1 MANLVLASKRELK
14 SGMFWHVYRSEN
26 NNKSEEFYFANPPK
40 ALRYAFILRKRF
52 NAIIPKGAYGKLMAD
67 VKASKSESAPA
78 QAESTAQGTAG
89 ERESAPAQAESAP
102 KKKGARKSAPRKRTA
117 KKANTEPNTES
128 K

>member
-26 NNKSEEFYFANPPK
+26 NNKSEEFYFANPLK

-52 NAIIPKGAYGKLMAD
+52 NAIIPKGVYGKLMAD
-67 VKASKSESAPA
+67 VKASKPESTEPTTAPV
-78 QAESTAQGTAG
+78 ESTAQ
-89 ERESAPAQAESAP
+89 ESAP

>member
-26 NNKSEEFYFANPPK
+26 NNKSEEFYFANPLK

-52 NAIIPKGAYGKLMAD
+52 NAIIPKGVYGKLMAD
-67 VKASKSESAPA
+67 VKASKPESA
-78 QAESTAQGTAG
+78 Q
-89 ERESAPAQAESAP
+89 AQAESAP

>member
-26 NNKSEEFYFANPPK
+26 NNKSEEFYFANPLK
-40 ALRYAFILRKRF
+40 A
-52 NAIIPKGAYGKLMAD
+52 IPKGVYGKLMAD
-67 VKASKSESAPA
+67 VKASKPESTEPATAPVESTAQESAPA
-78 QAESTAQGTAG
+78 QAES
-89 ERESAPAQAESAP
+89 
-102 KKKGARKSAPRKRTA
+102 ARKSAPRKRTA

>member
-26 NNKSEEFYFANPPK
+26 NNKSEEFYFANPLK

-52 NAIIPKGAYGKLMAD
+52 NAIIPKGVYGKLMAD
-67 VKASKSESAPA
+67 VKASKP
-78 QAESTAQGTAG
+78 ESTEPTTAPV
-89 ERESAPAQAESAP
+89 ESTESAPAQAESAP

>member
-26 NNKSEEFYFANPPK
+26 NNKSEEFYFANPLK

-52 NAIIPKGAYGKLMAD
+52 NAIIPKGVYGKLMAD
-67 VKASKSESAPA
+67 VKASKPESTEPATAPV
-78 QAESTAQGTAG
+78 ESTAQ
-89 ERESAPAQAESAP
+89 ESAP

-117 KKANTEPNTES
+117 KKANTEPSTES

>member
-26 NNKSEEFYFANPPK
+26 NNKSEEFYFANPLK

-52 NAIIPKGAYGKLMAD
+52 NAIIPKGVYGKLMAD
-67 VKASKSESAPA
+67 VKASKP
-78 QAESTAQGTAG
+78 ESTEPATAPV
-89 ERESAPAQAESAP
+89 ESTESAPAQAESAP
-102 KKKGARKSAPRKRTA
+102 KKKGARKSAPRKRTV

>member
-26 NNKSEEFYFANPPK
+26 NNKSEEFYFANPLK

-52 NAIIPKGAYGKLMAD
+52 NAIIPKGVYGKLMAD
-67 VKASKSESAPA
+67 VKASKPESTEPATAPV
-78 QAESTAQGTAG
+78 ESTAQ
-89 ERESAPAQAESAP
+89 ESSPAQTESAP

>member
-1 MANLVLASKRELK
+1 MANLILVSKRTFK
-14 SGMFWHVYRSEN
+14 SGDFWHVYRSEN
-26 NNKSEEFYFANPPK
+26 NNKSEEFYFANPIK

-52 NAIIPKGAYGKLMAD
+52 NAIIPKGVYGKLMAD

-89 ERESAPAQAESAP
+89 ESESKA
-102 KKKGARKSAPRKRTA
+102 KKAPRKRTA
-117 KKANTEPNTES
+117 KRAQTENTANTES

>member
-26 NNKSEEFYFANPPK
+26 NNKSEEFYFANPLK

-52 NAIIPKGAYGKLMAD
+52 NAIIPKGVYGKLMAD
-67 VKASKSESAPA
+67 VKASKPESTEPATAPVESTESAL
-78 QAESTAQGTAG
+78 
-89 ERESAPAQAESAP
+89 AQAESAP
-102 KKKGARKSAPRKRTA
+102 KKKGARKRTA

>member
-26 NNKSEEFYFANPPK
+26 NNKSEEFYFANPLK

-52 NAIIPKGAYGKLMAD
+52 NAIIPKGVYGKLMAD
-67 VKASKSESAPA
+67 VKASKP
-78 QAESTAQGTAG
+78 ESTEPATAPV
-89 ERESAPAQAESAP
+89 ESTESAPAQAESAP

>member
-1 MANLVLASKRELK
+1 M
-14 SGMFWHVYRSEN
+14 WHVYRSEN
-26 NNKSEEFYFANPPK
+26 NNKSEEFYFANPLK

-52 NAIIPKGAYGKLMAD
+52 NAIIPKGIYGKLMAD
-67 VKASKSESAPA
+67 VKASKP
-78 QAESTAQGTAG
+78 ESTEPATAPV
-89 ERESAPAQAESAP
+89 ESTESAPAQAESAP